1 MPMPRKT
8 DQELEA
14 LKTLVVM
21 FGPREAA
28 RQCKLNEDTVCG
40 LAWRRGWRKASAE
53 PIAAQRMPVESPQ
66 SDSRL
71 RTPAQLADTHSASP
85 VPETAASATASPS
98 TEPKASQK
106 QSPSTAVKQALTA
119 LKHKSMVGL
128 ATYSARAAT
137 IAAEHPKPLEISRK
151 VKDVSDVHKALWSN
165 ESSASSILQIGIL
178 IGENPL
184 EGKEPLK
191 GADSI

>member
-8 DQELEA
+8 DQELEP

-40 LAWRRGWRKASAE
+40 LAWRRGWRKASQE
-53 PIAAQRMPVESPQ
+53 PIAAVQNPVESPQ
-66 SDSRL
+66 SLSRL
-71 RTPAQLADTHSASP
+71 ETAAQSADTHCTPS
-85 VPETAASATASPS
+85 VPEMAASDTVSSPQ
-98 TEPKASQK
+98 EPKASQK
-106 QSPSTAVKQALTA
+106 QSPSAAVKQALTA
-119 LKHKSMVGL
+119 LKTKSMVGL

-165 ESSASSILQIGIL
+165 ESSAASILQIGIL

-184 EGKEPLK
+184 EHDQP
-191 GADSI
+191 

>member
-28 RQCKLNEDTVCG
+28 RQCHLNEDTVCG
-40 LAWRRGWRKASAE
+40 LAWRRGWRKASQE
-53 PIAAQRMPVESPQ
+53 PIAEPQNPVESPE
-66 SDSRL
+66 SIRKDN
-71 RTPAQLADTHSASP
+71 TAAQIADDAHRASP
-85 VPETAASATASPS
+85 VPKMAASNTVSPS
-98 TEPKASQK
+98 KEPKALEKQTPSQ
-106 QSPSTAVKQALTA
+106 AVKQVLSS
-119 LKHKSMVGL
+119 LKTKSTLGL
-128 ATYSARAAT
+128 AVYSARAAT

-165 ESSASSILQIGIL
+165 ESSAASILQIGIL

-184 EGKEPLK
+184 ERIQPE
-191 GADSI
+191 